1 MIISFLPGRVQQ
13 GHSKL
18 TRSQVALAQYILQH
32 GEEIAFLPP
41 VELDSKVHAL
51 DATATRSCIAL
62 GYSEYAD
69 P

>member
-1 MIISFLPGRVQQ
+1 MIIPLLPGRVQQ

-18 TRSQVALAQYILQH
+18 TRSQVALTQYILQQ
-32 GEEIAFLPP
+32 GEEIPFLFP
-41 VELDSKVHAL
+41 VELGSKVHAL

-69 P
+69 L